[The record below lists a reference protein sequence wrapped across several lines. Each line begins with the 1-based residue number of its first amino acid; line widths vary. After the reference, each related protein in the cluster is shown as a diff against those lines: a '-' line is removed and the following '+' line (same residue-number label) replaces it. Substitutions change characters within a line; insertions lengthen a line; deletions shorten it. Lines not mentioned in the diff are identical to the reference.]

1 MEQPTYPR
9 SRHSGLLV
17 DHVGDETII
26 YDESRQEAHSLNRSA
41 SLVWQHSDGARSVQ
55 QLAAL
60 VGKEL
65 GVEPDESIVEYALD
79 KLASA
84 HLLEDATVSRRDL
97 VRKITFA
104 GAAVVALP
112 AVLSIATP
120 SAAMAASAVPTLT
133 SKVQN
138 SQGQNQQ

>member
-1 MEQPTYPR
+1 MDHPNYPK

-26 YDESRQEAHSLNRSA
+26 YDETRQEAHSLNRSA
-41 SLVWQHSDGARSVQ
+41 SLVWEHSDGARSVQ

-60 VGKEL
+60 IGSEL

-79 KLASA
+79 KLANA
-84 HLLEDATVSRRDL
+84 HLLEDAPVSRRDL
-97 VRKITFA
+97 VRKLTFA
-104 GAAVVALP
+104 GAAAVALP

-120 SAAMAASAVPTLT
+120 SAAMAASRPTT
-133 SKVQN
+133 N
-138 SQGQNQQ
+138 NQGNQNQNGQ